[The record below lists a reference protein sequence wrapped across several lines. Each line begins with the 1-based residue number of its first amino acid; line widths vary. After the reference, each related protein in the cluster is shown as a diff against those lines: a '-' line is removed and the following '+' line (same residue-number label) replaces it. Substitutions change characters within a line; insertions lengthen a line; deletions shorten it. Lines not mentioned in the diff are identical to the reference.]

1 MNLQQLE
8 YIVAVDSYRHFGKA
22 AEKCLVTQPTLS
34 LMIRKLEEELG
45 IRIFQRTDKPVVPT
59 AIGREVIE
67 QARKALSEVSQISQV
82 VARRK
87 GEVKGNLRL
96 GIIPTLAPYLL
107 PLFLQRFIMNYE
119 RVRTSV
125 REMITEEIVE
135 GLKKGKLDA
144 GLLVTPLNERGI
156 REQPLFHE
164 EFVAYVSVNDRSFRK
179 KFLVPEDIDAS
190 KLWLLEEGH
199 CFRSQIL
206 NLCKL
211 RKASE
216 QDKHFDYE
224 AGSIETLKKMV
235 EWNEGVTILPEL
247 ALLHLTKEDLQMV
260 RRFKSP
266 APVREVSIVTHK
278 DFVKQNLISILA
290 KEILEVIPNR
300 MKKAGS
306 RRIVKIYPTK

>member
-8 YIVAVDSYRHFGKA
+8 YIVALDSYRHFGKA
-22 AEKCLVTQPTLS
+22 AEKCHVTQPTLS

-59 AIGREVIE
+59 PVGREVID
-67 QARKALSEVSQISQV
+67 QARKALGEIAQISQV
-82 VARRK
+82 VVQRK
-87 GEVKGNLRL
+87 GEIKGNLRL

-119 RVRTSV
+119 RVRTTV
-125 REMITEEIVE
+125 TEMITEKIVE
-135 GLKKGKLDA
+135 GLKKGEIDA
-144 GLLVTPLNERGI
+144 GLLVTPLDERGI

-164 EFVAYVSVNDRSFRK
+164 EFVAYVSVHDQTFK
-179 KFLVPEDIDAS
+179 KKLLAPEDIDAN

-206 NLCKL
+206 NLCRL

-216 QDKHFDYE
+216 QDKHFGYE

-235 EWNEGVTILPEL
+235 EWNEGITILPEL
-247 ALLHLTKEDLQMV
+247 ALLHLSKDDLQMV
-260 RRFKSP
+260 RRFKAP
-266 APVREVSIVTHK
+266 APVREVSLVTHK
-278 DFVKQNLISILA
+278 DFGQQNLVGILT
-290 KEILEVIPNR
+290 KEILEVIPSR
-300 MKKAGS
+300 MKNVG
-306 RRIVKIYPTK
+306 RRKVIQVQPGR

>member
-8 YIVAVDSYRHFGKA
+8 YIVALDSYRHFGKA
-22 AEKCLVTQPTLS
+22 AQKCHVTQPTLS

-59 AIGREVIE
+59 PVGREVID
-67 QARKALSEVSQISQV
+67 QARKALGEIAQISQV
-82 VARRK
+82 VVQRR
-87 GEVKGNLRL
+87 GEIKGNLRL

-119 RVRTSV
+119 RVRTTV
-125 REMITEEIVE
+125 TEMITEKIVE
-135 GLKKGKLDA
+135 GLKKGEIDA
-144 GLLVTPLNERGI
+144 GLLVTPLDVRGL

-164 EFVAYVSVNDRSFRK
+164 EFVAYVSVHDQTFKK
-179 KFLVPEDIDAS
+179 KFLAPEDIDAN

-206 NLCKL
+206 NLCRL

-216 QDKHFDYE
+216 QDKHFGYE

-235 EWNEGVTILPEL
+235 EWNEGITILPEL
-247 ALLHLTKEDLQMV
+247 ALLHLSKEDLQMV

-278 DFVKQNLISILA
+278 DFGKQNLRKRNPRSY
-290 KEILEVIPNR
+290 
-300 MKKAGS
+300 S
-306 RRIVKIYPTK
+306 

>member
-8 YIVAVDSYRHFGKA
+8 YVVAVDSYRHFGKA
-22 AEKCLVTQPTLS
+22 AEKCHVTQPTLS
-34 LMIRKLEEELG
+34 LMVRKLEDELG

-59 AIGREVIE
+59 AIGSEVIE
-67 QARKALSEVSQISQV
+67 QARRALSEIAQISQV
-82 VARRK
+82 VAHRK
-87 GEVKGNLRL
+87 GEIKGNLRL

-125 REMITEEIVE
+125 TEMITEEIID

-144 GLLVTPLNERGI
+144 GLLVTPLDERGI
-156 REQPLFHE
+156 RELPLFHE
-164 EFVAYVSVNDRSFRK
+164 EFVAYVSGQDQVFK
-179 KFLVPEDIDAS
+179 KRVLAPEDIDAN

-211 RKASE
+211 RRASE
-216 QDKHFDYE
+216 LDKHFGYE

-235 EWNEGVTILPEL
+235 EWNEGITILPEL
-247 ALLHLTKEDLQMV
+247 ALLHLSKDDLQMV
-260 RRFKSP
+260 RRFKAP
-266 APVREVSIVTHK
+266 APVREVSLVTHK
-278 DFVKQNLISILA
+278 DFGQQHLMGILT
-290 KEILEVIPNR
+290 KEILDVIPSR
-300 MKKAGS
+300 MKNVG
-306 RRIVKIYPTK
+306 RRKVVQVRPGR